1 MQLGSRTAPPGAH
14 HGLFPASGLR
24 IASFRGFRS
33 CSAPSPLVC
42 DSAPAGRQ
50 LNLAVAGNG
59 FDGRNPDAPR
69 PQPGS
74 ARRGNRGKADSQPRP
89 DRRRQRAQDADIMG
103 INAVLTE
110 RQDATLTPPRRRRRR
125 APRSR
130 GAHIGYR
137 IIATAIALLLWQ
149 LAVVSGIASASAVAS
164 PTSIVRVAGPLL
176 SSAQFGTALTDTIMS
191 WAEGLF
197 VSLLIAIP
205 AGILLGT
212 SDLAYRMSR
221 FTIDFLRTIPPVAL
235 IPLALLLY
243 GATPK
248 MAFALIVFGSVWPL
262 LLQSM
267 YGVHQVDPAARDVA
281 RSYRLSKMDR
291 ARFIVLPS
299 AAPFVA
305 TGIRLAATISLLLA
319 VGSEIIGGAPGIGNA
334 ITLQNQAGNVP
345 AMWVYIVVSAVL
357 GVVANLALIG
367 LERRV
372 LKWHSAHRSADVA

>member
-1 MQLGSRTAPPGAH
+1 
-14 HGLFPASGLR
+14 
-24 IASFRGFRS
+24 
-33 CSAPSPLVC
+33 
-42 DSAPAGRQ
+42 
-50 LNLAVAGNG
+50 
-59 FDGRNPDAPR
+59 
-69 PQPGS
+69 
-74 ARRGNRGKADSQPRP
+74 
-89 DRRRQRAQDADIMG
+89 MG

-110 RQDATLTPPRRRRRR
+110 RQDATVTPPRRRRRR
-125 APRSR
+125 APRSH
-130 GAHIGYR
+130 GARIGYR

-176 SSAQFGTALTDTIMS
+176 GSAQFGTALTDTIMS

-248 MAFALIVFGSVWPL
+248 MAFVLIVFGSVWPL

-281 RSYRLSKMDR
+281 RSYRLSRMDR

-345 AMWVYIVVSAVL
+345 AMWVYVVVSAVL

>member
-1 MQLGSRTAPPGAH
+1 
-14 HGLFPASGLR
+14 
-24 IASFRGFRS
+24 
-33 CSAPSPLVC
+33 
-42 DSAPAGRQ
+42 
-50 LNLAVAGNG
+50 
-59 FDGRNPDAPR
+59 
-69 PQPGS
+69 
-74 ARRGNRGKADSQPRP
+74 
-89 DRRRQRAQDADIMG
+89 MG

-281 RSYRLSKMDR
+281 RSYRLSRMDR

>member
-1 MQLGSRTAPPGAH
+1 
-14 HGLFPASGLR
+14 
-24 IASFRGFRS
+24 
-33 CSAPSPLVC
+33 
-42 DSAPAGRQ
+42 
-50 LNLAVAGNG
+50 
-59 FDGRNPDAPR
+59 
-69 PQPGS
+69 
-74 ARRGNRGKADSQPRP
+74 
-89 DRRRQRAQDADIMG
+89 MG

-110 RQDATLTPPRRRRRR
+110 RQDATATPPRRRRRR

-130 GAHIGYR
+130 GARIGYR

-149 LAVVSGIASASAVAS
+149 LAVASGIASASAVAS

-176 SSAQFGTALTDTIMS
+176 SSVQFGTALKDTIMS

-248 MAFALIVFGSVWPL
+248 MAFVLIVFGSVWPL

-281 RSYRLSKMDR
+281 RSYRLSRMDR